1 MILSLAAALGLVGC
15 YVLYMSWKQ
24 HSARYALAGW
34 GCLFATL
41 PLLIAALGVEYGV
54 VFALGLPA
62 LYVWLGILREQK
74 PTMPSKH
81 IVKPN
86 QPIQFNANKL
96 AKNSGFILY
105 HLVLLMIVSS
115 LLVIASLDIL
125 PLERPT
131 QLVTG
136 VIILPVVWSG
146 LSFWHLACENKRNPL
161 IFSAFISLA
170 SSLYLFV

>member
-1 MILSLAAALGLVGC
+1 MILLLAIALGLLGC

-24 HSARYALAGW
+24 HSTRYALAGW
-34 GCLFATL
+34 GCLLATL
-41 PLLIAALGVEYGV
+41 PLLIVALGTEYGV

-74 PTMPSKH
+74 TQMPSKH
-81 IVKPN
+81 IVKADKS
-86 QPIQFNANKL
+86 IQFNANKL
-96 AKNSGFILY
+96 AKNSGYILY
-105 HLVLLMIVSS
+105 HLVLLMVVSS

-136 VIILPVVWSG
+136 VIILPLVWSG
-146 LSFWHLACENKRNPL
+146 LSFWHLSCENKRNPL
-161 IFSAFISLA
+161 IFSIFVSLA

>member
-1 MILSLAAALGLVGC
+1 MILLLAIALGLLGC

-24 HSARYALAGW
+24 HSTRYALAGW
-34 GCLFATL
+34 GCLLATL
-41 PLLIAALGVEYGV
+41 PLLIVALGSEYGV

-62 LYVWLGILREQK
+62 LYVWLGILSEQK
-74 PTMPSKH
+74 IQMPSKH
-81 IVKPN
+81 IVKADK
-86 QPIQFNANKL
+86 PIQFNANKL
-96 AKNSGFILY
+96 AKNSGYILY
-105 HLVLLMIVSS
+105 HLVLLMVVSS

-136 VIILPVVWSG
+136 VIILPLVWSG
-146 LSFWHLACENKRNPL
+146 LSFWHLSCEKKRNPL
-161 IFSAFISLA
+161 IFSVFVSLA